1 MEMHR
6 PEQSSIQ
13 HAPMTQDNSLR
24 IVLSRANDPQTCPFW
39 VGVYKSAGTG
49 TTKEFLQIEKI
60 DEAFKYLSETGLSE
74 DQPLMLSDN
83 TGATHRQFF
92 LLPQKAFAYDPQAGK
107 TLVLKTLEA
116 LVQTKA
122 GLYLAP
128 SLLHMPETR
137 QLLSELIVGLARLKT
152 EEVYLLTTDI
162 GVNQLLNISL
172 AVKESLKNKRD
183 VWIFH

>member
-1 MEMHR
+1 
-6 PEQSSIQ
+6 
-13 HAPMTQDNSLR
+13 MTQDNSLR

-39 VGVYKSAGTG
+39 VGIYKSAGSG
-49 TTKEFLQIEKI
+49 TTKEFLQIEKL
-60 DEAFKYLSETGLSE
+60 DEAFKYLSEVGLAE

-83 TGATHRQFF
+83 TGASHRQFF
-92 LLPQKAFAYDPQAGK
+92 LLPQRAFVNDPQAAK
-107 TLVLKTLEA
+107 SLVLNTLEA
-116 LVQTKA
+116 LIQTKA

-128 SLLHMPETR
+128 SLLHLPETR
-137 QLLSELIVGLARLKT
+137 QLLSELIVGLAKLKT

-172 AVKESLKNKRD
+172 AVKENLKNKRD